1 MFLRRTRF
9 VLQRLTNVVCSSND
23 EKKHMKKKFINCE
36 QSTYQSCSF
45 FLFLK
50 FSISFIQ
57 PVVVKCHL
65 FGLMNLKKNPIGWVQ
80 EKNNACVPQK
90 RVKTLNHVYGPY
102 APCSKY
108 AKRSEHDEHSLQAY
122 GNVPSKFLVN
132 FYRQYSSFYWL
143 TWCYFN

>member
-1 MFLRRTRF
+1 MLLQRTRF
-9 VLQRLTNVVCSSND
+9 VLQLLTNVVCSLND

-45 FLFLK
+45 FLLLK
-50 FSISFIQ
+50 FIILFIQ

-65 FGLMNLKKNPIGWVQ
+65 FGLMNLKKTQLV
-80 EKNNACVPQK
+80 EYRKTNACVPQK

-108 AKRSEHDEHSLQAY
+108 TKRSEHDEHNLQAY
-122 GNVPSKFLVN
+122 ENVPSNFKSSVSVN
-132 FYRQYSSFYWL
+132 IRHFID
-143 TWCYFN
+143 